1 MNIPFLFLII
11 SILFVIIGYVNTVEY
26 KRQHELEV
34 RIIPRNVYDE
44 IILDQTLFQKN
55 DLDKSFANS

>member
-11 SILFVIIGYVNTVEY
+11 SILFLIIGYVNTVES